1 MATVAELI
9 AQFRL
14 KAKSRDLAK
23 VDNAF
28 DSLRQILLTNAVGE
42 DISQTVVANL
52 GGLTL
57 DQALTRMANA
67 IKTARTSGAEEFG
80 QAEMAKAI
88 EKLLQF

>member
-14 KAKSRDLAK
+14 KAKNRDLAR
-23 VDNAF
+23 VDTAF
-28 DSLRQILLTNAVGE
+28 DQLRQILLTDAVGR
-42 DISQTVVANL
+42 DISQVVVGNL

-67 IKTARTSGAEEFG
+67 IKQARGDGAETMG

-88 EKLLQF
+88 EKLLSF